1 MRRHLGIYLL
11 ISLCA
16 SFLTSPAYAIRF
28 TDSTTPTYLDQSG
41 PVEARVRDL
50 LHRMTLEEKIR
61 IIQGDDTTIMANFGV
76 PRLGIRPILMSDGP
90 LGVRTER
97 STAFPAAI
105 LTASS
110 FDPSL
115 MHDMAVAMGQETLA
129 EGRDM
134 LLGPCIDIARAPQ
147 GGRNF
152 ESFGED
158 PFLTS
163 RFAEAWVTGVQS
175 QGVISSTKHFAAN
188 DQETERMTIDA
199 RVDERTLREIHLPA
213 FEAAVKAGT
222 FSVMAAY
229 NRING
234 HYATENSHLMQD
246 ILKGDWNFKGFVISD
261 WGAVHSTVETA
272 NSGLDMEMPYG
283 EFWGHGK
290 LQTAVENGQ
299 VKKSTIDDKVRRI
312 LRVMIESGT
321 FDRKDSDRPAH
332 SVVDS
337 PEHRAL
343 ALRAAQSG
351 LVLLKNQNGI
361 LPITTGQTVKHVALI
376 GPNAAVA
383 RNHGGGSSRV
393 VANYEVSP
401 MQGLQNRGGKSL
413 DLSYA
418 VGERAPNEFEVL
430 NPKSVTPPGNDKG
443 ANGLLAEYFA
453 NADLQGAPAVTRIDP
468 TIDFRWTPSSPAPS
482 IPVDNF
488 SVRWTGQYH
497 ATRTGTYDVSVN
509 SDDGVRVYFD
519 GKLVI
524 DSWIDQAG
532 QIHRTPVN
540 VVAGHDYD
548 LRVEYFQHAGGAEI
562 HFGIALDPAEQR
574 KTDLAEA
581 VNLAAHS
588 DMVVLFV
595 GWNEFLEGE
604 TQDRLSMSLPGEQD
618 NLVKAVAAANPNTV
632 VVISGGG
639 STLMPWLNQV
649 AGVVQAW
656 YPGQE
661 GGNAIAD
668 VLLGHVNFTGKL
680 PISFY
685 AKDSDASSFGNY
697 PGGDGH
703 VDYKEGLYVGYRHL
717 DTHGIQPL
725 FPFGFGLSY
734 TQFTIDQMKMQVVRS
749 SIHDP
754 LVKVEARVTNTGSM
768 AGVEVAQLYVHEK
781 NARVDRPEQELK
793 GFERVTLNPGE
804 SKIVHFELPRS
815 AFAYYDVDR
824 HDWKVDRRSFDIRI
838 GNSSRHLPLV
848 ESVTLR

>member
-1 MRRHLGIYLL
+1 MGRHLGNYLL
-11 ISLCA
+11 IFLCA
-16 SFLTSPAYAIRF
+16 NFLGSSAFAIRD
-28 TDSTTPTYLDQSG
+28 TNPADYKNSKA
-41 PVEARVRDL
+41 PVESRVKDL
-50 LHRMTLEEKIR
+50 LRRLTLEEKIK
-61 IIQGDDTTIMANFGV
+61 IIQGNENTIMENYGV
-76 PRLGIRPILMSDGP
+76 PRLGIPPIKMSDGP
-90 LGVRTER
+90 LGVRTES
-97 STAFPAAI
+97 STAFPAAV

-110 FDPSL
+110 FDPAL
-115 MHDMAVAMGQETLA
+115 MYEMAVAMGRETLA

-134 LLGPCIDIARAPQ
+134 LLGPCINITRAPQ

-188 DQETERMTIDA
+188 DQEADRMTIDA
-199 RVDERTLREIHLPA
+199 RLDERTLREIHLPA

-222 FSVMAAY
+222 WSVMSAY

-234 HYATENSHLMQD
+234 HYATENEHLIQN
-246 ILKGDWNFKGFVISD
+246 ILKGEWGFKGFVISD

-272 NSGLDMEMPYG
+272 NSGLDMEMPFG
-283 EFWGHGK
+283 EFWGGGK
-290 LQTAVENGQ
+290 LTSAIESGQ
-299 VKKSTIDDKVRRI
+299 VKRSTIDDKVRRI

-321 FDRKDSDRPAH
+321 FDRKDSDRPAR

-337 PEHRAL
+337 QEHRVL

-351 LVLLKNQNGI
+351 LVLLKNQRGI
-361 LPITTGQTVKHVALI
+361 LPIPEGQGLKRVALI

-401 MQGLQNRGGKSL
+401 MEGLQNRAGKSL
-413 DLSYA
+413 VLSYA
-418 VGERAPNEFEVL
+418 VGERAPNEFDVL
-430 NPKSVTPPGNDKG
+430 NPVSLTPPGNDKTVS
-443 ANGLLAEYFA
+443 GLFAEYFP
-453 NADLQGAPAVTRIDP
+453 NDSLQGTPAFTRIDP
-468 TIDFRWTPSSPAPS
+468 TIDFNWNGGGPAINFPSK
-482 IPVDNF
+482 NF

-497 ATRTGTYDVSVN
+497 ATRTGRFDINVS

-519 GKLVI
+519 NKLVI
-524 DSWIDQAG
+524 ESWYDQANL
-532 QIHRTPVN
+532 IHRGSVD
-540 VVAGHDYD
+540 VVEGQDYD
-548 LRVEYFQHAGGAEI
+548 LRVEYFQHAGGAQI
-562 HFGIALDPAEQR
+562 HLGIMLDPAEQR
-574 KTDLAEA
+574 KTDLADA

-588 DMVVLFV
+588 DLVLLFV

-604 TQDRLSMSLPGEQD
+604 TQDRLSMNLPGRQD
-618 NLVKAVAAANPNTV
+618 DLVKSVAAVNPNTV
-632 VVISGGG
+632 VVVSGGG
-639 STLMPWLNQV
+639 STLMPWLDQV

-668 VLLGHVNFTGKL
+668 ALLGRVNFTGKL
-680 PISFY
+680 PVSFY
-685 AKDSDASSFGNY
+685 AKESDASSFGNY
-697 PGGDGH
+697 PGADGH

-734 TQFTIDQMKMQVVRS
+734 TQFSMDQLKVSVVRAS
-749 SIHDP
+749 ARNP
-754 LVKVEARVTNTGSM
+754 LVKVEARVTNTGNV

-781 NARVDRPEQELK
+781 NARIDRPEQELK

-804 SKIVHFELPRS
+804 SKIVHFELSRS
-815 AFAYYDVDR
+815 AFAYYSVDR
-824 HDWKVDRRSFDIRI
+824 HGWMVDRRTFEVRV
-838 GNSSRHLPLV
+838 GNSSRYLPLV
-848 ESVTLR
+848 DSVTLK